1 MNYQINGRERQT
13 GFGGLSGN
21 AGIMGQPAAKDG
33 GSILSNNSVG
43 DLLTCKLVQGGK
55 EPVLDINGIRMKT
68 KATREL
74 GDAQPGDTIF
84 LKIKEAD
91 RKQVSLQIVGYQPT
105 AGREGQGVA
114 PATGMMPQSPTD
126 QYAEMIRDNLGGVAD
141 EEEAKDNQKEILR
154 TLSTDEIAE
163 LRMMQVD
170 VSNATLSDLMGMVI
184 TLRSGEHQ
192 DEVNEQIGDIV
203 KETLGKLRNAMMSD
217 AAGTVSSGQGTVLQR
232 VNRLNSEGYLV
243 SAQEAEPASGR
254 TGEVP
259 DQSGVLGADGRA
271 VSDEQMIYMV
281 HNHMEL
287 TIGNVVT
294 AKNSVNESSP
304 SKTVPVDEQVW
315 NDIYPQVT
323 GIIESAGMT
332 VSEQSLSGAR
342 FMLQHELPVTVDSL
356 RMYMS
361 VQALNQ
367 RGIPESQIEANINE
381 QVMLDNPP
389 EQARLSSSTLHDR
402 AVQLVEKLGGIQLR
416 AVDEAVLSGKSLT
429 ISYLYNSSM
438 RSLDVR
444 RLRAPVTKGVEGA
457 SLSISGA
464 GAAGYQP
471 EGAGLPLSPNPQAV
485 AARRQLEEIR
495 LGMTLEAASRLV
507 RQDFNIDARPLAQ
520 VVEALRQQE
529 NRYYDDLAS
538 ANELHDLPEGMDL
551 LKETLKETE
560 ALKLL
565 PEYALGELVRKP
577 SITVGNFY
585 ESAVR
590 SKLALAGQAYETLM
604 TRPRRDMG
612 DSITDAFQNVND
624 ILTDLEL
631 DRNAENQ
638 RAVRILAFNEM
649 ELTPEHIVSVKAAD
663 AKVQEM
669 FETLTPQIVL
679 NLIRE
684 NKNPLHMTID
694 GLNQEIRQQRERLG
708 VTDEQRFGEF
718 LYQMEHTDG
727 ITEAERKSFIGIY
740 RLLDRIEKSHGKDI
754 GAVIRNGQEVTLH
767 NLFQADK
774 SRRAR
779 GMDVRLD
786 TEFGQRENADTAD
799 NGILAQIETAY
810 QQSLA
815 GSLLRHIRPDTL
827 AGMAGTDYRNMS
839 LEELN
844 ALMREGD
851 RAESTGL
858 CEELSRELS
867 EALSREED
875 VEMMLEANSMEKT
888 ATNIL
893 AAYQVMQGKDGIF
906 GMIRDIRSRLP
917 AGQRSAIAQ
926 RESSILENFDSRSDV
941 VYGLENLRSAVSEAV
956 HAKEEDGTI
965 TFQDIQALK
974 YLNVGMPIAMRAVQE
989 EVFQIP
995 LVVGDEVS
1003 IMKVSLMRDGS
1014 HAGEINASMDTGA
1027 YGRLEA
1033 FVKVSG
1039 SQLEGYI
1046 VTEDE
1051 KGQRVLEENELT
1063 IRSVFAKAGMEAR
1076 DLRLDGTRPM
1086 QYSREEAQVDTSK
1099 LYRVA
1104 KHLLTA
1110 IKLTGIAA
1118 DNYTS

>member
-1 MNYQINGRERQT
+1 MNYQIREGRRQT
-13 GFGGLSGN
+13 GFGGGLSGN
-21 AGIMGQPAAKDG
+21 ASITGQQAAKG
-33 GSILSNNSVG
+33 GGSSILSSNSVG
-43 DLLTCKLVQGGK
+43 DLLTCKLVEGGK

-91 RKQVSLQIVGYQPT
+91 RKQVSLQIVGYRP
-105 AGREGQGVA
+105 AADREGSVAA
-114 PATGMMPQSPTD
+114 PAAGGLPQPATD
-126 QYAEMIRDNLGGVAD
+126 QYSEMIKDNLGGVPD
-141 EEEAKDNQKEILR
+141 EQEAKDNQKEILR
-154 TLSTDEIAE
+154 TLSTEEISK

-203 KETLGKLRNAMMSD
+203 KETLGKLRSSLIPD
-217 AAGTVSSGQGTVLQR
+217 AVGSPVAENGPELKR

-243 SAQEAEPASGR
+243 STQEPEPAAGRGAAVTDTSGI
-254 TGEVP
+254 
-259 DQSGVLGADGRA
+259 LGADGRS
-271 VSDEQMIYMV
+271 VTDEQMIYLV
-281 HNHMEL
+281 NNHMEL
-287 TIGNVVT
+287 TIGNVET
-294 AKNSVNESSP
+294 AKNSVNELSP

-315 NDIYPQVT
+315 NDIYPQVA
-323 GIIESAGMT
+323 GIIESAGMS

-342 FMLQHELPVTVDSL
+342 FMLQHELPVTVDSM

-361 VQALNQ
+361 VQSFNQ
-367 RGIPESQIEANINE
+367 RGILESQLEANINE
-381 QVMLDNPP
+381 QVALGNPP
-389 EQARLSSSTLHDR
+389 EQARISSSTLHDR
-402 AVQLVEKLGGIQLR
+402 AGQLVEKLGGIQAR
-416 AVDEAVLSGKSLT
+416 AVDEAVLQGKPLT
-429 ISYLYNSSM
+429 ISYLYNSSV
-438 RSLDVR
+438 RSMDVR
-444 RLRAPVTKGVEGA
+444 RLRTPVQKGVEGA

-464 GAAGYQP
+464 GTEGYQP
-471 EGAGLPLSPNPQAV
+471 EGAGLPLSANPQAV

-495 LGMTLEAASRLV
+495 LGMTLEAAARLV
-507 RQDFNIDARPLAQ
+507 RQDFNIDARPLTQ

-529 NRYYDDLAS
+529 NKYYEDLAS
-538 ANELHDLPEGMDL
+538 ADALHDLPEGMDL

-560 ALKLL
+560 TLKIL
-565 PEYALGELVRKP
+565 PEYALGDMVRRP
-577 SITVGNFY
+577 SITVGSLY
-585 ESAVR
+585 ESAIR
-590 SKLALAGQAYETLM
+590 AKAALAGQAYETLM

-612 DSITDAFQNVND
+612 DSIMDAFQNVND

-649 ELTPEHIVSVKAAD
+649 ELTPENIVSVKAAD

-727 ITEAERKSFIGIY
+727 ITEEERKSFIGIY

-754 GAVIRNGQEVTLH
+754 GAVIRGGQEVTLH

-779 GMDVRLD
+779 GMDVRVD
-786 TEFGQRENADTAD
+786 AEFGQLENADAAD

-810 QQSLA
+810 QQSLT

-827 AGMAGTDYRNMS
+827 AGLNGTDYRNMS

-851 RAESTGL
+851 RGESPEL
-858 CEELSRELS
+858 SEELSRELM

-893 AAYQVMQGKDGIF
+893 AAYQVMRGKDGIF
-906 GMIRDIRSRLP
+906 GMVRDIRSRLP
-917 AGQRSAIAQ
+917 REQRSVILQ
-926 RESSILENFDSRSDV
+926 REGSILEQFDSRSDV
-941 VYGLENLRSAVSEAV
+941 VYGLENLRSAISEAV

-965 TFQDIQALK
+965 TFFDIQALK

-1014 HAGEINASMDTGA
+1014 HAGEINASLETAA

-1033 FVKVSG
+1033 FVKVAG

-1046 VTEDE
+1046 VTEEE
-1051 KGQRVLEENELT
+1051 KGQRALEANELT
-1063 IRSVFAKAGMEAR
+1063 IRSVFARAGMEAR

-1086 QYSREEAQVDTSK
+1086 LYSSVEEQVETSK
-1099 LYRVA
+1099 LYKVA

-1118 DNYTS
+1118 DN